1 MSLFDYIF
9 MKMFGQDQ
17 LAVPKETRITLF
29 MRAIVGF
36 GGVAGYY
43 TAIKMTSLSRA
54 SVLFFTYPLFTAIN
68 ARLFLGES
76 ISYYDW
82 MAIVFAFIGIV
93 MLQNPFGEK
102 KSDRDFTL
110 DTIG

>member
-1 MSLFDYIF
+1 MSMFDYGF
-9 MKMFGQDQ
+9 MKIAGQDQ
-17 LAVPKETRITLF
+17 LAVPKETRVTLF
-29 MRAIVGF
+29 MRAVVGF
-36 GGVAGYY
+36 GGVSGYY

-82 MAIVFAFIGIV
+82 VAIIFAFIGIV
-93 MLQNPFGEK
+93 MLQNPFGA
-102 KSDRDFTL
+102 D
-110 DTIG
+110 